1 MQRIVIT
8 SSCASV
14 SSPLSKPTVFSEQDW
29 NLGAMKEFQEKGN
42 KTSTGVAYYASK
54 TLAEKGDYLVFFFV
68 LPLKLKFHNVSC
80 NDQRLGIFMSSTSP
94 RLNGI

>member
-1 MQRIVIT
+1 
-8 SSCASV
+8 
-14 SSPLSKPTVFSEQDW
+14 
-29 NLGAMKEFQEKGN
+29 MKEFQEKGN

-54 TLAEKGDYLVFFFV
+54 TLAEKGELFWISFLV

-94 RLNGI
+94 KLNGM